1 MAYTGTTLNLVVQ
14 GIGGVGKIFNYTNT
28 DAASTVDASGYITD
42 ATARGMAAGDQ
53 VFSQDTDDAAKLT
66 SGHTVVAITSGT
78 ADLSDGITI
87 GGGSNSD

>member
-14 GIGGVGKIFNYTNT
+14 GIGGSNKIWQYTNT
-28 DAASTVDASGYITD
+28 DGASTVDASGYVSD
-42 ATARGMAAGDQ
+42 ATQRGMTAGDI
-53 VFSQDTDDAAKLT
+53 VISQDTDDSAKIT

-78 ADLSDGITI
+78 ADLSNGTTI